1 MKVLLVED
9 NEMNRDMLS
18 RRLQRR
24 GWDVAIAVDGAQGLA
39 MAASE
44 RPSVVLM
51 DMSLPV
57 IDGWEATRRLR
68 ADPAIAHLP
77 VIALTAH
84 AMSGDR
90 EKAMS
95 AGCDD
100 FDTKPVEFERL
111 VGKIE
116 ALVKRAS
123 AAPPGDSRL
132 TTTAELS
139 ELPRLLELVDTAC
152 EAHAVPADARHDLK
166 LIAEEACVNV
176 MRHAYPGDEPGRMS
190 LGVRLEAGQG
200 RPRIVLTLED
210 QGVPFDPR
218 ARSMPHIAAPAE
230 AREVGGLGVHL
241 IRELCDELHYERD
254 PVRGNVLV
262 MTRYL
267 NRPGI

>member
-24 GWDVAIAVDGAQGLA
+24 GWEVAIAVDGAQGLA

-44 RPSVVLM
+44 QPALVLM

-68 ADPAIAHLP
+68 ADPALAHLP

-90 EKAMS
+90 EKALA

-100 FDTKPVEFERL
+100 FDTKPVEFDRL

-116 ALVKRAS
+116 ALVNRPRVATPDKQQ
-123 AAPPGDSRL
+123 L
-132 TTTAELS
+132 TVQAELS
-139 ELPRLLELVDTAC
+139 ELPRLLALVDAVC
-152 EAHAVPADARHDLK
+152 ERHEIGPDARHDLK
-166 LIAEEACVNV
+166 LVAEEACVNV
-176 MRHAYPGDEPGRMS
+176 MRHAYPENAAGTLTLS
-190 LGVRLEAGQG
+190 VGVEEAADGH
-200 RPRIVLTLED
+200 VMLLKLED
-210 QGVPFDPR
+210 QGRPFDPSGPSV
-218 ARSMPHIAAPAE
+218 ADVTASAE
-230 AREVGGLGVHL
+230 ERPIGGLGLHL
-241 IRELCDELHYERD
+241 MRELSDRMHYERD

-262 MTRYL
+262 LARRL
-267 NRPGI
+267 DR